1 MSFLEQPRRTEM
13 AAPEE
18 GSTTISARRVDKM
31 ETAGKIGGTEYAEV
45 AQWSRRIEEKEP
57 DSQIEGGQEAE
68 RRIRWQR
75 GGLGLRTGAERR
87 RLRRKRGGKDDEDR
101 QARQPGPEKRNE
113 KRGRHDHQAAAAKG
127 QSKSQF

>member
-18 GSTTISARRVDKM
+18 GSTSISARRVDKM

-87 RLRRKRGGKDDEDR
+87 RLRRKSRGKDDEDR
-101 QARQPGPEKRNE
+101 QARQPGPEKRSSQ
-113 KRGRHDHQAAAAKG
+113 GQA
-127 QSKSQF
+127 

>member
-68 RRIRWQR
+68 RRAGSDGSEEGW
-75 GGLGLRTGAERR
+75 G
-87 RLRRKRGGKDDEDR
+87 
-101 QARQPGPEKRNE
+101 
-113 KRGRHDHQAAAAKG
+113 
-127 QSKSQF
+127 

>member
-18 GSTTISARRVDKM
+18 GSTSISARRVDKM

-57 DSQIEGGQEAE
+57 DSQIDIPDPHA
-68 RRIRWQR
+68 
-75 GGLGLRTGAERR
+75 
-87 RLRRKRGGKDDEDR
+87 
-101 QARQPGPEKRNE
+101 
-113 KRGRHDHQAAAAKG
+113 
-127 QSKSQF
+127 S